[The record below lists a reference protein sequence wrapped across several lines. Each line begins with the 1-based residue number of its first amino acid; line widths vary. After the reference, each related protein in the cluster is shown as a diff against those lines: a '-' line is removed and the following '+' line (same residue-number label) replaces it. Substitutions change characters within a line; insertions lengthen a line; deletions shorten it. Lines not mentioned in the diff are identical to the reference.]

1 MYSEDVIRRVRDSV
15 DIYDVVSG
23 YVSLKKAG
31 KNWLGLCPFHSEK
44 TPSFNVNPAKQI
56 FHCFGCGVGGDAFKF
71 LELQEGLNFPEA
83 VKQLASRA
91 GITLPESRPRPDEKK
106 SDDER
111 KALLKITADAADY
124 FRRELEGPAGSAAR
138 AYLAKRGLTETVIRD
153 FSLGY
158 ARPEWDGLLKH
169 LRQKGHPPA
178 LLEKAGLIVKRSEGE
193 GHYDRFRGR
202 IIFPIRDISGNVIA
216 FGGRVM
222 DDSLPKYLNSP
233 ETPLYSKS
241 NVLYCLDL
249 AKEPARKQG
258 YFLIVEG
265 YLDAIACHQYGAKNA
280 VATLG
285 TALTDGHL
293 RLMRRFAQKLM
304 LIFDPDPAGVK
315 ATLRGFELFAGSGMK
330 VNVVSLPDGDDP
342 DTFLKK
348 KGYDAFAA
356 CLKGSVKFMDFVLGQ
371 VVKDGAAASIDEKVE
386 REAEMLRF
394 IARLPSGIERDH
406 YLKRTAEALDV
417 DEATLRQDMAKQ
429 RTAHAGPRERTAEG
443 ATTPRGQR
451 PRAEEMLI
459 HLMLKDDDV
468 ARGLLG
474 QISPD
479 DFTDPLFQR
488 AAKQIFNVLATGK
501 ALDLRTINIEG
512 DEELGKL
519 ITYYSVREFDWER
532 ESEPSKRE
540 ETKNKNI
547 KDCVYL
553 IKQQDSETK
562 LNALSKALI
571 EAEEKGDWEEHRRI
585 QKIQRDLSRRPGR
598 SIPGRGPGSVLS

>member
-1 MYSEDVIRRVRDSV
+1 MRDSV

-91 GITLPESRPRPDEKK
+91 GITLPESRPRADEKK

-111 KALLKITADAADY
+111 KALLKIIAEAADY
-124 FRRELEGPAGSAAR
+124 FLRELEGPAGSAAR

-169 LRQKGHPPA
+169 LRQKGHPPT

-202 IIFPIRDISGNVIA
+202 IIFPIRDISGHVIA

-241 NVLYCLDL
+241 NVLYCLDQ

-258 YFLIVEG
+258 YFIIVEG

-348 KGYDAFAA
+348 NGYEAFAS

-371 VVKDGAAASIDEKVE
+371 VVRSGSTTSIDEKVE
-386 REAEMLRF
+386 QAGEMLGF
-394 IARLPSGIERDH
+394 IAKLPSGIERDH

-417 DEATLRQDMAKQ
+417 DEGLLRQEMTKQ
-429 RTAHAGPRERTAEG
+429 RTAHAGPRERTAAG
-443 ATTPRGQR
+443 TPPHKGQR

-459 HLMLKDDDV
+459 HLMLRDETI
-468 ARGLLG
+468 ARTLSE
-474 QISPD
+474 QITPE
-479 DFTDPLFQR
+479 DFTDPLYRR
-488 AAKQIFNVLATGK
+488 AAERIFSVMKSGGELHPRSLAVPGDDELGRLISHYSVLEIAYSDQTGTDQNQK
-501 ALDLRTINIEG
+501 VSLEKTCADCVDRIRQHGSAKRMKSLLAAIHEAESRGDRERLRSLQ
-512 DEELGKL
+512 EELVQ
-519 ITYYSVREFDWER
+519 IRRRE
-532 ESEPSKRE
+532 
-540 ETKNKNI
+540 T
-547 KDCVYL
+547 
-553 IKQQDSETK
+553 Q
-562 LNALSKALI
+562 
-571 EAEEKGDWEEHRRI
+571 
-585 QKIQRDLSRRPGR
+585 
-598 SIPGRGPGSVLS
+598 

>member
-1 MYSEDVIRRVRDSV
+1 VRDSV
-15 DIYDVVSG
+15 DIYDIVSG

-83 VKQLASRA
+83 VKQLANRA
-91 GITLPESRPRPDEKK
+91 GIALPENRPRADEKK

-111 KALLKITADAADY
+111 KALLKIIAEAADY
-124 FRRELEGPAGSAAR
+124 FRRELEGPVGSAAR

-169 LRQKGHPPA
+169 LRQKGHPPT

-202 IIFPIRDISGNVIA
+202 IIFPIRDISGQVIA

-241 NVLYCLDL
+241 NVLYCLDQ

-258 YFLIVEG
+258 YFIIVEG

-348 KGYDAFAA
+348 NGYEAFAS

-371 VVKDGAAASIDEKVE
+371 VVKDGAAVSIDEKVD
-386 REAEMLRF
+386 REAEMLGF

-406 YLKRTAEALDV
+406 YLKKTAEALNV
-417 DEATLRQDMAKQ
+417 DEATLRQDMTKQ
-429 RTAHAGPRERTAEG
+429 RTAHAGPRERTAAG
-443 ATTPRGQR
+443 TPPHKGQR

-459 HLMLKDDDV
+459 HLMLRDETI
-468 ARGLLG
+468 ARSLSE
-474 QISPD
+474 QITPE
-479 DFTDPLFQR
+479 DFTDPLYRR
-488 AAKQIFNVLATGK
+488 AAERIFSVMKSGGELHPRSLAVPGDDELGRLISHYSVLEIAYSDQTGTDQNQK
-501 ALDLRTINIEG
+501 VSLEKTCADCVDRIRQHGSAKRMKSLLAAIHEAESRGDRERLRSLQ
-512 DEELGKL
+512 EELVQ
-519 ITYYSVREFDWER
+519 IRRRE
-532 ESEPSKRE
+532 
-540 ETKNKNI
+540 T
-547 KDCVYL
+547 
-553 IKQQDSETK
+553 Q
-562 LNALSKALI
+562 
-571 EAEEKGDWEEHRRI
+571 
-585 QKIQRDLSRRPGR
+585 
-598 SIPGRGPGSVLS
+598 

>member
-1 MYSEDVIRRVRDSV
+1 MRDSV

-91 GITLPESRPRPDEKK
+91 GITLPESRPRADEKK

-111 KALLKITADAADY
+111 KALLKIIAEAADY
-124 FRRELEGPAGSAAR
+124 FLRELEGPAGSAAR

-169 LRQKGHPPA
+169 LRQKGHPPT

-202 IIFPIRDISGNVIA
+202 IIFPIRDISGHVIA

-241 NVLYCLDL
+241 NVLYCLDQ

-258 YFLIVEG
+258 YFIIVEG

-348 KGYDAFAA
+348 NGYEAFAS

-371 VVKDGAAASIDEKVE
+371 VVRSGSTASIDEKVE
-386 REAEMLRF
+386 QAGEMLGF
-394 IARLPSGIERDH
+394 IAKLPSGIERDH

-417 DEATLRQDMAKQ
+417 DEGLLRQEMTKQ
-429 RTAHAGPRERTAEG
+429 RTAHAGPRERTAAG
-443 ATTPRGQR
+443 TPPHKGQR

-459 HLMLKDDDV
+459 HLMLRDETI
-468 ARGLLG
+468 ARSLSE
-474 QISPD
+474 QITPE
-479 DFTDPLFQR
+479 DFTDPLYRR
-488 AAKQIFNVLATGK
+488 AAERIFSVMKSGGELHPRSLAVPGDDELGRLISHYSVLEIAYSDQTGTDQNQK
-501 ALDLRTINIEG
+501 VSLEKTCADCVDRIRQHGSAKRMKSLLAAIHEAESRGDRERLRSLQ
-512 DEELGKL
+512 EELVQ
-519 ITYYSVREFDWER
+519 IRRRE
-532 ESEPSKRE
+532 
-540 ETKNKNI
+540 T
-547 KDCVYL
+547 
-553 IKQQDSETK
+553 Q
-562 LNALSKALI
+562 
-571 EAEEKGDWEEHRRI
+571 
-585 QKIQRDLSRRPGR
+585 
-598 SIPGRGPGSVLS
+598 

>member
-1 MYSEDVIRRVRDSV
+1 VRDSV

-91 GITLPESRPRPDEKK
+91 GITLPESRPRADEKK

-111 KALLKITADAADY
+111 KALLKIIAEAADY
-124 FRRELEGPAGSAAR
+124 FLRELEGPAGSAAR

-169 LRQKGHPPA
+169 LRQKGHPPT

-202 IIFPIRDISGNVIA
+202 IIFPIRDISGHVIA

-241 NVLYCLDL
+241 NVLYCLDQ

-258 YFLIVEG
+258 YFIIVEG

-348 KGYDAFAA
+348 NGYEAFAS

-371 VVKDGAAASIDEKVE
+371 VVRSGSTASIDEKVE
-386 REAEMLRF
+386 QAGEMLGF
-394 IARLPSGIERDH
+394 IAKLPSGIERDH

-417 DEATLRQDMAKQ
+417 DEGLLRQEMTKQ
-429 RTAHAGPRERTAEG
+429 RTAHAGPRERTAAG
-443 ATTPRGQR
+443 TPPHKGQR

-459 HLMLKDDDV
+459 HLMLRDETI
-468 ARGLLG
+468 ARTLSE
-474 QISPD
+474 QITPE
-479 DFTDPLFQR
+479 DFTDPLYRR
-488 AAKQIFNVLATGK
+488 AAERIFSVMKSGGELHPRSLAVPGDDELGRLISHYSVLEIAYSDQTGTDQNQK
-501 ALDLRTINIEG
+501 VSLEKTCADCVDRIRQHGSAKRMKSLLAAIHEAESRGDRERLRSLQ
-512 DEELGKL
+512 EELVQ
-519 ITYYSVREFDWER
+519 IRRRE
-532 ESEPSKRE
+532 
-540 ETKNKNI
+540 T
-547 KDCVYL
+547 
-553 IKQQDSETK
+553 Q
-562 LNALSKALI
+562 
-571 EAEEKGDWEEHRRI
+571 
-585 QKIQRDLSRRPGR
+585 
-598 SIPGRGPGSVLS
+598 

>member
-1 MYSEDVIRRVRDSV
+1 VRDSV
-15 DIYDVVSG
+15 DIYDLVSG

-83 VKQLASRA
+83 VKQLADRA
-91 GITLPESRPRPDEKK
+91 GIMLPESRPRADEKK
-106 SDDER
+106 GDEER
-111 KALLKITADAADY
+111 KALLRITAEAADY
-124 FRRELEGPAGSAAR
+124 FRLELAGPAGSAAR
-138 AYLAKRGLTETVIRD
+138 AYLAKRGLTETVVGD
-153 FSLGY
+153 FCLGY
-158 ARPEWDGLLKH
+158 ARPEWDGLLRH

-202 IIFPIRDISGNVIA
+202 IIFPIRDISGQVIA

-222 DDSLPKYLNSP
+222 DDSLPKYMNSP

-241 NVLYCLDL
+241 NVLYCLDQ

-258 YFLIVEG
+258 YFIIVEG

-315 ATLRGFELFAGSGMK
+315 AALRGFELFAGSGMK

-348 KGYDAFAA
+348 KGYEAFAA

-371 VVKDGAAASIDEKVE
+371 VVRDGATVSIDEKVE
-386 REAEMLRF
+386 REAEMLGF

-406 YLKRTAEALDV
+406 YLKKTAEALNV
-417 DEATLRQDMAKQ
+417 DEATLRQDMTKQ
-429 RTAHAGPRERTAEG
+429 RTAHTGPRERTAAG
-443 ATTPRGQR
+443 TTAHKGQR

-459 HLMLKDDDV
+459 HLMLRDESV
-468 ARGLLG
+468 ARSLSE
-474 QISPD
+474 QITPE
-479 DFTDPLFQR
+479 DFTDPLFRR
-488 AAKQIFNVLATGK
+488 AAERIFSVLKSGGELHPRSLAVPGDDELGRLISHYSVLDVAYSDQTGTDQNQK
-501 ALDLRTINIEG
+501 VSLEKTCADCVDRIRQHGSAKRMKSLLAAIHEAESRGDKDRLRSLQ
-512 DEELGKL
+512 EELVQ
-519 ITYYSVREFDWER
+519 VRR
-532 ESEPSKRE
+532 HA
-540 ETKNKNI
+540 T
-547 KDCVYL
+547 
-553 IKQQDSETK
+553 Q
-562 LNALSKALI
+562 
-571 EAEEKGDWEEHRRI
+571 
-585 QKIQRDLSRRPGR
+585 
-598 SIPGRGPGSVLS
+598 